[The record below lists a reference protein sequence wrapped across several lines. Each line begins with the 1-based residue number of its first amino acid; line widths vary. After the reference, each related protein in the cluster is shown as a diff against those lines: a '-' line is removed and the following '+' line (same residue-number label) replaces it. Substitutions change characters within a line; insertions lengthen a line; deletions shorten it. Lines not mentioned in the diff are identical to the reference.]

1 MFHENDYATY
11 KIVEGIVHVI
21 YKNIDLDISQ
31 AVHIVKDRLLLQAGQ
46 FMPVLCDIR
55 AIQGIDKA
63 SRAYLSLE
71 GSAFVKAVAFVVDSP
86 VSEMLSDLYL
96 STNSSPIPS
105 KTFVNNVEALKF
117 LNGFRYTL

>member
-96 STNSSPIPS
+96 STNSPPIPTRS
-105 KTFVNNVEALKF
+105 FSNSEEALKF
-117 LNGFRYTL
+117 LNGFR

>member
-1 MFHENDYATY
+1 MLHENDYATY
-11 KIVEGIVHVI
+11 KIVDGIVHVI

-96 STNSSPIPS
+96 STNSPPIPTRS
-105 KTFVNNVEALKF
+105 FSNSEEALKF
-117 LNGFRYTL
+117 LNGFR